1 MIVLN
6 LTDRNDVRTSIG
18 ITVTSEH
25 SVEHSIETPAT
36 ENHATI
42 YLQSIRTRMNYRII
56 TSAEELWSNRRRQAL
71 RNCGAWLPRGLFTVT
86 SHGMLT
92 HLLHSWKFMIRA
104 GIEVVVFR
112 LPGRCSTTESPSILS
127 SNANYIGEYCE
138 LRKTRF
144 WSQSKWYDF
153 SRTWMKLSSS

>member
-56 TSAEELWSNRRRQAL
+56 TSAEEL
-71 RNCGAWLPRGLFTVT
+71 
-86 SHGMLT
+86 
-92 HLLHSWKFMIRA
+92 
-104 GIEVVVFR
+104 
-112 LPGRCSTTESPSILS
+112 
-127 SNANYIGEYCE
+127 
-138 LRKTRF
+138 
-144 WSQSKWYDF
+144 
-153 SRTWMKLSSS
+153 